1 MERRK
6 RQEADEAHVLLILAL
21 ASSVLAQAGLMS
33 ELPALAAGAAALA
46 ILCVLVAA
54 GAAHAADG
62 STDDA
67 ACTGTMKE
75 HSMDEQHTD
84 TERKA
89 EAPAPVPSVPAA
101 PLSTLTAETITKR
114 LIGADDAIAE
124 LKAQVGDIATRKAAA
139 QGDAQAESQQK
150 VQTRPQAPT
159 ELELWYARMLEE
171 AGLFDKDTEL
181 PQATAVLLHRSHL
194 FYLRVMQPRLPFG
207 TKLALVRIEAT
218 LNALLFATGFH
229 KDGSPLTERECF
241 RTNQS
246 VARSIT
252 SQVPTISDKLPTLD
266 EPFSDGEW
274 AVRKGIAT
282 ELESFRLP
290 YRLEAGYRV
299 NMHEGRVLFELEAT
313 PASCFPR
320 SAWVDGL
327 GRVVPTTQFMRTRE
341 ASQYAL
347 RVGLLL
353 AASAFRC
360 SPAVKDVYVSAMET
374 TGTKRSC
381 LYTVH
386 FDRNRFALLD
396 MEEISD
402 PWAVFSSFDAHF
414 DAPSEA
420 LNPVP
425 QELSLSDERFCPPFR
440 YKPIAVSKR
449 RIYGA
454 SAKALGTDHVSG
466 LAINEDTSRILAAE
480 EIGRRLGTT
489 AEDAVHAILS
499 VTEGTEDE
507 AVREAAKRTMGH
519 LIDGTLDPADALSV
533 EDDFIAG
540 DALTRTVGKAEEF
553 ARAQK
558 FSDAADLLRDAVW
571 DYESTHSLADTED
584 SVHRFFRSYCDRALF
599 NRLMANEGQ
608 KTILVPD
615 AYYQTHLMLA
625 QAAMAGGDAEEAR
638 RQSASMMVLAPM
650 DSSAYLLHAQAQTS
664 LGDAEGA
671 RETLALLL
679 EHAYDPETLGNAYAA
694 LAQIFEQDGEDIAA
708 AACWRRC
715 TRFVSSSYLMAV
727 MNLNTLSQ
735 KDPTEMAKMET
746 DEDVDYVL
754 ASHNIPAAPTE
765 EVSEIFVTAMRAA
778 FDAEIFP
785 VAKNFVDVL
794 AMLSGDDVVLD
805 ISRSLEGEPDR

>member
-1 MERRK
+1 MERHTQK
-6 RQEADEAHVLLILAL
+6 RAARAQLFVVLAL
-21 ASSVLAQAGLMS
+21 CATVLAQAGLAS
-33 ELPALAAGAAALA
+33 ALPALAAGAAAA
-46 ILCVLVAA
+46 AAVLCGAAAA
-54 GAAHAADG
+54 GMAQGGAG
-62 STDDA
+62 GT
-67 ACTGTMKE
+67 CTSKE
-75 HSMDEQHTD
+75 HFMDEQHTD
-84 TERKA
+84 TERKT
-89 EAPAPVPSVPAA
+89 EVPAPAPSAPAT

-114 LIGADDAIAE
+114 LLGAEDAVAE

-139 QGDAQAESQQK
+139 LGESQPDEQQK

-171 AGLFDKDTEL
+171 AGLFDKDIEL
-181 PQATAVLLHRSHL
+181 PQTTAVLLHRSHL
-194 FYLRVMQPRLPFG
+194 FYLRVMQPRVPFG
-207 TKLALVRIEAT
+207 TKLALVRIEAA
-218 LNALLFATGFH
+218 LNALLFTTGFH
-229 KDGSPLTERECF
+229 KDDAPLTERECF

-252 SQVPTISDKLPTLD
+252 SQVPTISDKLPTID

-313 PASCFPR
+313 PATCFPR

-327 GRVVPTTQFMRTRE
+327 GRVVPTTQFMRARE

-353 AASAFRC
+353 AAGAFRC
-360 SPAVKDVYVSAMET
+360 SPAVKDVFISAMET

-396 MEEISD
+396 MEEVSD
-402 PWAVFSSFDAHF
+402 PWAVFASFDAHM
-414 DAPSEA
+414 DALSEA
-420 LNPVP
+420 LNPIP
-425 QELSLSDERFCPPFR
+425 QELSLSDVRFCPAFR
-440 YKPIAVSKR
+440 YEPVATSKR
-449 RIYGA
+449 RIFGA
-454 SAKALGTDHVSG
+454 SAKALGCDHVSG
-466 LAINEDTSRILAAE
+466 LAINEDTARIQAAE
-480 EIGRRLGTT
+480 KIGRNLGTT
-489 AEDAVHAILS
+489 AEEAVHAILS
-499 VTEGTEDE
+499 VTKDMEDE
-507 AVREAAKRTMGH
+507 GVQDAAKRTMGH
-519 LIDGTLDPADALSV
+519 IIDGSLDPSDALSI
-533 EDDFIAG
+533 EDDFISG
-540 DALTRTVGKAEEF
+540 DALTRAVERAEGL
-553 ARAQK
+553 ARKQQY
-558 FSDAADLLRDAVW
+558 SDAAAILRDALR
-571 DYESTHSLADTED
+571 DYEGTHRLADTET

-615 AYYQTHLMLA
+615 AYYQARLMLA
-625 QAAMAGGDAEEAR
+625 QAALAGGEAEEAR

-650 DSSAYLLHAQAQTS
+650 DTSAYLLHAQAQTA
-664 LGDAEGA
+664 LGDLEGA
-671 RETLALLL
+671 KETLILLL

-694 LAQIFEQDGEDIAA
+694 LAQIFEQIGDEMASAA
-708 AACWRRC
+708 SWRRC

-727 MNLNTLSQ
+727 MNLNSLSQ
-735 KDPTEMAKMET
+735 KEPTEMAKMET

-754 ASHNIPAAPTE
+754 ASHNVPAAPTE
-765 EVSEIFVTAMRAA
+765 GVSEAFVLAMRAA
-778 FDAEIFP
+778 FDAEVFP

>member
-1 MERRK
+1 MERRED
-6 RQEADEAHVLLILAL
+6 RESAAAQLLVILAL
-21 ASSVLAQAGLMS
+21 AASVLAQAGLES
-33 ELPALAAGAAALA
+33 ALPALAAGAALA
-46 ILCVLVAA
+46 AVFCVL
-54 GAAHAADG
+54 GAAELAREG
-62 STDDA
+62 ESDA
-67 ACTGTMKE
+67 ACTGTTKE

-89 EAPAPVPSVPAA
+89 EAPSPAPSAPAA
-101 PLSTLTAETITKR
+101 PLSTLTVETITKR
-114 LIGADDAIAE
+114 LIDADDAIAE

-139 QGDAQAESQQK
+139 QGAAQTQDEQK

-171 AGLFDKDTEL
+171 AGLFDKDIDL
-181 PQATAVLLHRSHL
+181 PTATAVLLHRSHL
-194 FYLRVMQPRLPFG
+194 FYLRVMQPRVPLAA
-207 TKLALVRIEAT
+207 KLALVRIEAA

-229 KDGSPLTERECF
+229 KDDMPLTERECY

-246 VARSIT
+246 VAHSIT

-320 SAWVDGL
+320 SAWVEGL
-327 GRVVPTTQFMRTRE
+327 GRVVPTTQFMRARE

-347 RVGLLL
+347 RTGLLL

-360 SPAVKDVYVSAMET
+360 SPAVKDVWVFAMET
-374 TGTKRSC
+374 TGTKRCC
-381 LYTVH
+381 LYSVH

-402 PWAVFSSFDAHF
+402 PWDVFASFDAHF

-420 LNPVP
+420 LNPIP
-425 QELSLSDERFCPPFR
+425 QELSLSDLRFCPPFR
-440 YKPIAVSKR
+440 YEPIAASTRK
-449 RIYGA
+449 IYGA
-454 SAKALGTDHVSG
+454 SARALGTDHVSG
-466 LAINEDTSRILAAE
+466 LAINEDTPRILAAE
-480 EIGRRLGTT
+480 EIGRHLGTT

-499 VTEGTEDE
+499 TTKDAQDE
-507 AVREAAKRTMGH
+507 SVQEAAKRTIGQI
-519 LIDGTLDPADALSV
+519 IDGTLDPADALAV
-533 EDDFIAG
+533 EDSFISG
-540 DALTRTVGKAEEF
+540 DALTRAVAHAESL
-553 ARAQK
+553 ARSQK
-558 FSDAADLLRDAVW
+558 VAEAGDLLKSALR
-571 DYESTHSLADTED
+571 DYEGAHRLGDSET
-584 SVHRFFRSYCDRALF
+584 SVHRFFRSYCDRVLY
-599 NRLMANEGQ
+599 NRLMQNPGQ

-615 AYYQTHLMLA
+615 AYYQARLMLA
-625 QAAMAGGDAEEAR
+625 QAALAGGNAEEAR
-638 RQSASMMVLAPM
+638 RQSASMMILAPM
-650 DSSAYLLHAQAQTS
+650 DTSAYLLHAQAQTA
-664 LGDAEGA
+664 LNDTEGA
-671 RETLALLL
+671 KETLALLL
-679 EHAYDPETLGNAYAA
+679 DHAFDPETLGNAYAA
-694 LAQIFEQDGEDIAA
+694 LAQIFEQDGDDVAA
-708 AACWRRC
+708 AAAWRRC

-727 MNLNTLSQ
+727 VGLNTLSQ
-735 KDPTEMAKMET
+735 KAPADIAKMET
-746 DEDVDYVL
+746 DEDVDFAL
-754 ASHNIPAAPTE
+754 ASRNIPAAPTE
-765 EVSEIFVTAMRAA
+765 EVSEVFVTAMRAA
-778 FDAEIFP
+778 FDAEVFP